1 MDRSECNLLK
11 PATTSC
17 NCNDLQGFP
26 VMNAISGIFDW
37 SYVMDSGLKV
47 SFEILCLV
55 QLLSRLQTAIGSNKL
70 SSVSRTLV
78 NP

>member
-1 MDRSECNLLK
+1 MDGSECNLLK
-11 PATTSC
+11 PATTTY

-26 VMNAISGIFDW
+26 VMNALSGHFNW

-47 SFEILCLV
+47 SLELICLV
-55 QLLSRLQTAIGSNKL
+55 QLLSHPQTAIGSNKL
-70 SSVSRTLV
+70 SSVSRTFV